1 MRTVVLEPI
10 LDANPIVIVDGDGT
24 VLDCNLAWTKLVS
37 TRHKTGLRTSLY
49 DVVSF
54 VGASG
59 SPTSAQRELQ
69 VHHVAARD
77 VEAVGVPGGPITT
90 ALLMPIVHRRRDT
103 YLCVLLSPKL
113 FHPDAVRF
121 AELLAMD
128 ATAAAKAG
136 ARQEATAS
144 PTTDEAEL
152 DASDYALT
160 IELEGGLRSTA
171 RLVAAL
177 AGPEGCTAR
186 DLPAALIEQ
195 LRNGVPGRRVLVA
208 LRDSDRFGVPTGV
221 ALAPAELDAMP
232 SWRPGAGWPANP
244 LHGVP
249 AAVEAGAGEG
259 GVVREVGLSALPAW
273 LQREFAGGLEE
284 GVSPRFVLA
293 ETLAGGARAL
303 VAVGP
308 WRGTE
313 VIAPDERLLVE
324 VAVSLLGHRLR
335 VAERERALVLE
346 AERLGHALRAERAAL
361 GRTAE
366 RLEPVALSAAMSA
379 AVERGRALE
388 ALGRPYA
395 VTGPGGGGRRT
406 LARYL
411 IAIGSR
417 RDAPVVEVGC
427 RFHDERWLREE
438 LFGGEATGRGDEGT
452 GGRAVERP
460 SGRAA
465 EGAEAPGKIALAAG
479 GTLLVAD
486 IDQMPRGVQAV
497 LLEALRRPRAADAG
511 TAPLLVVT
519 LEGDPERAAQAGALH
534 PDLAALF
541 GARVVT
547 VPPLSA
553 RLEDVPALAA
563 RFVDASAAELGRKP
577 PELTARAVDRLRAL
591 PWRGNVRELKAAIE
605 GAVALAPGGIV
616 DADLLP
622 TDEAAPGAPAAGAPP
637 PPVDLSVPFAELK
650 DRWVD
655 HFERAYLD
663 AALRRSA
670 GNLSAAAR
678 LARMDKKNFHA
689 KATRLGLAGATT
701 GARNGTGRNGAL
713 KAAGRRRSMP
723 PPADDSGQGGDT

>member
-90 ALLMPIVHRRRDT
+90 ALLVPIVHRRRDT

-136 ARQEATAS
+136 ARAEGTAS
-144 PTTDEAEL
+144 PTSDEPEL

-171 RLVAAL
+171 RLIAAL
-177 AGPEGCTAR
+177 AGPDGCTAR

-195 LRNGVPGRRVLVA
+195 VRNGVPGRRVLVA
-208 LRDSDRFGVPTGV
+208 LRDTDRFGVPAGV
-221 ALAPAELDAMP
+221 ALASAELDVMP
-232 SWRPGAGWPANP
+232 VWRPGAGWPANP

-249 AAVEAGAGEG
+249 TAADAGAGEG
-259 GVVREVGLSALPAW
+259 GAAREVGLSELPAW

-284 GVSPRFVLA
+284 GLSPRFVLA
-293 ETLAGGARAL
+293 EVSAGGARAL

-313 VIAPDERLLVE
+313 IVAPDERLLID
-324 VAVSLLGHRLR
+324 VAASLLGHRLR
-335 VAERERALVLE
+335 GAERERALVLE
-346 AERLGHALRAERAAL
+346 SERLSHALRAERAAL

-395 VTGPGGGGRRT
+395 VSGPGGAGRRT

-411 IAIGSR
+411 IAIGTR

-438 LFGGEATGRGDEGT
+438 MFGGEAGPSTELRA
-452 GGRAVERP
+452 GGRALRRS
-460 SGRAA
+460 SGQAD
-465 EGAEAPGKIALAAG
+465 EGAGAPGKFELAAG

-486 IDQMPRGVQAV
+486 IDQMPRGVQAA
-497 LLEALRRPRAADAG
+497 LLESLRRPRAADAG
-511 TAPLLVVT
+511 AVPLLVAT
-519 LEGDPERAAQAGALH
+519 LEGEPERAAQAGALH

-541 GARVVT
+541 GARVAA
-547 VPPLSA
+547 VPALA
-553 RLEDVPALAA
+553 ERVEDVPALAA
-563 RFVDASAAELGRKP
+563 RFVDAAAAELGRKP

-591 PWRGNVRELKAAIE
+591 PWRGNVRELKAANE

-622 TDEAAPGAPAAGAPP
+622 TGEAAPGAAAAGAPP
-637 PPVDLSVPFAELK
+637 PPIDLSVSFAELK

-689 KATRLGLAGATT
+689 KATRLGLAGAAT
-701 GARNGTGRNGAL
+701 GGRNGAGRSGAL
-713 KAAGRRRSMP
+713 KAAARRRSMP
-723 PPADDSGQGGDT
+723 PPAGDSGEGGDT